1 MQVPFI
7 DLKIQYK
14 NLKSEID
21 AAIKQVL
28 DKCTFVQGPFLKKFE
43 EDFSDYLGIKHVI
56 GVNSGTSALAISLLA
71 LNEIKNWAD
80 KKWEA
85 IIPANTFIA
94 TAESIIHAGGKPV
107 LADINPDTYNIDI
120 NKLEECIT
128 ENTKVLIPV
137 HLYGQPADMQKI
149 VDIAK
154 KHNLL
159 IIEDAAQSHGSE
171 VQMDNKLKKVGTIG
185 IANSFSFYPSKN
197 LGAYGDGGAVVT
209 NDDQIG
215 QFIRMYRDH
224 GSSVKYEHR
233 FIGSTDRLDDLQAAI
248 LSVKLKY
255 LDKWNSQRQKNAG
268 IYNRLF
274 SDVENITVPFVL
286 DSVKPVWHLYVI
298 RVDDPEGLFN
308 HLQKNNIGCGFHYK
322 TPLHLQPALK
332 NLGSKKG
339 DFPVTEKVMME
350 GISLPMYPELTKEQ
364 IQFVVK
370 KIKEFLK
377 N

>member
-1 MQVPFI
+1 MNVPFI
-7 DLKIQYK
+7 DLKLQYK
-14 NLKSEID
+14 LIQSEID

-43 EDFSDYLGIKHVI
+43 EDFADYLGIKHVI

-85 IIPANTFIA
+85 IIPANTFFA

-107 LADINPDTYNIDI
+107 LVDINSDTYNIDI
-120 NKLEECIT
+120 HRLQECIT
-128 ENTKVLIPV
+128 ENTKVIVPV

-149 VDIAK
+149 VEIAQK
-154 KHNLL
+154 NDLI
-159 IIEDAAQSHGSE
+159 IIEDAAQAHGSE
-171 VQMDNKLKKVGTIG
+171 VQIDNKLKKAGTIG
-185 IANSFSFYPSKN
+185 VASAFSFYPSKN

-248 LSVKLKY
+248 LSVKLKH
-255 LDKWNSQRQKNAG
+255 LDEWNDQRQKNAD
-268 IYNRLF
+268 IYNKLF
-274 SDVENITVPFVL
+274 PDIGNITLPFVL
-286 DSVKPVWHLYVI
+286 DSIKPVWHLYVI
-298 RVDDPEGLFN
+298 RVANPESLLN

-322 TPLHLQPALK
+322 IPLHLQPALK
-332 NLGSKKG
+332 NLGYKKG
-339 DFPVTEKVMME
+339 DFPVSEKVMME
-350 GISLPMYPELTKEQ
+350 GISLPMYPELTEEQ
-364 IQFVVK
+364 IGFVVK
-370 KIKEFLK
+370 NVKEFL
-377 N
+377 NT

>member
-1 MQVPFI
+1 MNVPFI
-7 DLKIQYK
+7 DLKLQYK
-14 NLKSEID
+14 LIQSEID

-43 EDFSDYLGIKHVI
+43 EDFADYLGIKHVI

-71 LNEIKNWAD
+71 LNEIRNWAD

-107 LADINPDTYNIDI
+107 LVDIDPDTYNIDPNKIEKSI
-120 NKLEECIT
+120 NK
-128 ENTKVLIPV
+128 NTKVIIPV
-137 HLYGQPADMQKI
+137 HLYGQPADMRKI
-149 VDIAK
+149 VEIAK
-154 KHNLL
+154 KNDLL
-159 IIEDAAQSHGSE
+159 IIEDAAQAHGSE
-171 VQMDNKLKKVGTIG
+171 VQIDNKLIKAGTIG
-185 IANSFSFYPSKN
+185 VANAFSFYPSKN

-248 LSVKLKY
+248 LSVKLKN
-255 LDKWNSQRQKNAG
+255 LDKWNGQRQKNAE
-268 IYNRLF
+268 IYKKLF
-274 SDVENITVPFVL
+274 SDIENITLPFVL
-286 DSVKPVWHLYVI
+286 DSMKPVWHLYVI
-298 RVDDPEGLFN
+298 RVENPESLLD

-332 NLGSKKG
+332 NLGYKKG
-339 DFPVTEKVMME
+339 DFPVTEKVMMH
-350 GISLPMYPELTKEQ
+350 GISLPMYPELTKKQ
-364 IQFVVK
+364 ISFVVE

-377 N
+377 H